1 MADGSDREA
10 ARVLLL
16 DGHDRL
22 LLFRGADPQ
31 RPEDGTWWFTPG
43 GGLEPG
49 ESTADGALRELQEET
64 GLVADDLEGPVW
76 HRVAEFDFAGEHYR
90 QSEVFYVLRVGEH
103 EVDTSGF
110 QPVEASA
117 IIDHR
122 WWTLDE
128 LATTDEVVHPRALTT
143 DLRRLVADGF
153 PDVPYEV
160 A

>member
-16 DGHDRL
+16 DGRDRL
-22 LLFRGADPQ
+22 LLFRGADPE
-31 RPEDGTWWFTPG
+31 RPQDGTWWFTPG

-49 ESTADGALRELQEET
+49 ESSEEGARRELREET
-64 GLVADDLEGPVW
+64 GLRATDLAGPVW
-76 HRVAEFDFAGEHYR
+76 HRVAEFSFAGEHYR
-90 QSEVFYVLRVGEH
+90 QSEVFYVLRVAEH

-110 QPVEASA
+110 QPIEASA

-128 LATTDEVVHPRALTT
+128 LASTDEVVYPGVLKT
-143 DLRRLVADGF
+143 DLVRLLSDGL
-153 PDVPYEV
+153 PETPYEV

>member
-1 MADGSDREA
+1 MVDGSDREA

-16 DGHDRL
+16 DGRDRL
-22 LLFRGADPQ
+22 MLFRGLDPQ

-43 GGLEPG
+43 GGREPG
-49 ESTADGALRELQEET
+49 ESTEDCARRELREET
-64 GLVADDLEGPVW
+64 GLRAADLEGPVW

-90 QSEVFYVLRVGEH
+90 QSEVFYVLRVDEH

-122 WWTLDE
+122 WWTLEE
-128 LATTDEVVHPRALTT
+128 LATTGEVVHPRALTT
-143 DLRRLVADGF
+143 DLARLVADGF
-153 PDVPYEV
+153 P

>member
-16 DGHDRL
+16 DGRDRV
-22 LLFRGADPQ
+22 LLFRGADPA
-31 RPEDGTWWFTPG
+31 RPQDGTWWFTPG

-49 ESTADGALRELQEET
+49 ESLEDGARRELCEET
-64 GLVADDLEGPVW
+64 GLLASDLEGPVW
-76 HRVAEFDFAGEHYR
+76 HRVTEFRFAGEHYR

-110 QPVEASA
+110 QPLEASA
-117 IIDHR
+117 ILDHR
-122 WWTLDE
+122 WWTLAE
-128 LATTDEVVHPRALTT
+128 LASTDEVVYPHALTT
-143 DLRRLVADGF
+143 DLAGLLANGL
-153 PDVPYEV
+153 PDAPYEV